1 MTKYKEVISCGG
13 GKGFVMVS
21 TMPSKLRKALGAV
34 KDQTSISIAKV
45 YSNTNAANLEVLIL
59 KATSH
64 VEIPIDD
71 RYVNEILSLISSNK
85 VYVAACAIAISKR
98 ISRTRNW
105 IVAVKSL
112 MLVLRIFQ
120 DGDPYFPREVLHAMK
135 RGAKILNL
143 SNFRDDSNSSP
154 WDYTAFVRTF
164 ALYLDERL
172 DCFLTGKLQRR
183 FTYTQIESLSNRHRS
198 RTRQAVSPVRDMKPV
213 MLLDR
218 ISYWQRLLDRAI
230 GTRPTGAAKTNQL
243 VLISLYAIV
252 QESFDLYRDISDGLV
267 LLLDSFF
274 QLQYESCANAFQ
286 ACIKATKQFEE
297 LSGFYDLCKSI
308 GVGRTSEYPCVQK
321 ISEELIAT
329 LQDFLKDHDSFP
341 SHNNGHR
348 SLSLLPTPIL
358 SSEKV
363 VYEQSEGSDK
373 LSQRG
378 SEFSDSRCTSLEDL
392 VALTETGISI
402 EQEYFSE
409 DQAEKQS
416 SCTEDFTSANE
427 DSGSNSSFP
436 LGLETNSSLDL
447 VSFHDHCS
455 QHEENQQEGNA
466 TSEISSLELDSQQ
479 DSWEVV
485 LFESAAQQVQSSTSL
500 ANGFEHLVEND
511 LIINQASLPQHQ
523 YNPFL
528 QDEIPTTIETNTN
541 EAVIFTVDPMFSV
554 NPTFDTAAAP
564 RFCAQV
570 ETVVAPTMFPH
581 VFNENTVAP
590 TFCAENFSETMAAPT
605 FSANSPNETV
615 PAVPNEDPF
624 AIWPGE
630 LANEHVSNVS
640 MNQQSL
646 LHQQQSWL
654 EQQNKIMAKR
664 RT

>member
-1 MTKYKEVISCGG
+1 
-13 GKGFVMVS
+13 MVS

-45 YSNTNAANLEVLIL
+45 YSNTKAANLEVLIL

-183 FTYTQIESLSNRHRS
+183 FTYTQIESVSNRH

-274 QLQYESCANAFQ
+274 QLQYQSCANAFQ

-297 LSGFYDLCKSI
+297 LSDFYDLCKSI
-308 GVGRTSEYPCVQK
+308 GVGRTSEYPSVQK
-321 ISEELIAT
+321 ISEELIVT

-348 SLSLLPTPIL
+348 SPSLLPMPVL

-392 VALTETGISI
+392 MALTEPGMSI

-436 LGLETNSSLDL
+436 LELETNSSLGL
-447 VSFHDHCS
+447 VNFHGHS
-455 QHEENQQEGNA
+455 LQHEEKQENQQEGNE

-485 LFESAAQQVQSSTSL
+485 LFETAAQQVQSSTSL

-528 QDEIPTTIETNTN
+528 QDEIPTTVENSTN

-554 NPTFDTAAAP
+554 NPTFDTATAP
-564 RFCAQV
+564 IFCTQV
-570 ETVVAPTMFPH
+570 ETVVAPTLFPQDS
-581 VFNENTVAP
+581 NENTVAP
-590 TFCAENFSETMAAPT
+590 TFCAENFSDTTAAPT

-615 PAVPNEDPF
+615 PAGPNEVDPF
-624 AIWPGE
+624 VIWPGE

-646 LHQQQSWL
+646 LHQQQLWL